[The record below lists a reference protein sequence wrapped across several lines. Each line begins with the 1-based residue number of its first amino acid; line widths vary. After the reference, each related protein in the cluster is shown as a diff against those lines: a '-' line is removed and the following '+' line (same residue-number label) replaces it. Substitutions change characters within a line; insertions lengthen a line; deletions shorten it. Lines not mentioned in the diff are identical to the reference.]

1 MQTPPSGTSDH
12 RPPPAPA
19 DQQLSERPGIQP
31 DFYDVRQYSR
41 PGVLAVWA
49 AAALPMA
56 ALAWLVAPA
65 VRERRLRAPVRAYP
79 AGCAD
84 AA

>member
-1 MQTPPSGTSDH
+1 MQTPLSGTSDH

-41 PGVLAVWA
+41 LGVLAVWA

-65 VRERRLRAPVRAYP
+65 VTGTPPPSASSRLPCWLR
-79 AGCAD
+79 
-84 AA
+84 